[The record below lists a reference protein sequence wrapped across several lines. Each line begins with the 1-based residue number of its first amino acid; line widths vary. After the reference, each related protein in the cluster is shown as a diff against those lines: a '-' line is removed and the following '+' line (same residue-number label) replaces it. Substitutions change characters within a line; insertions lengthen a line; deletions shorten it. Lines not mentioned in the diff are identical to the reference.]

1 MIKKYTYLDVFP
13 NRLSPDPDFSDHLL
27 IMLSYHFI
35 QHQMIWHCDMTA
47 VERSTP
53 DKLCLQRSIVSLT
66 FEQHSTASIPKSVTT
81 FPVLL
86 FTMNREGTLFA
97 DKILSNAYFVR
108 TEKFSERKA
117 SEISWGNTHRIRA
130 TRFA

>member
-1 MIKKYTYLDVFP
+1 
-13 NRLSPDPDFSDHLL
+13 
-27 IMLSYHFI
+27 
-35 QHQMIWHCDMTA
+35 MIWHCDMNL

-97 DKILSNAYFVR
+97 DNILSNAYFVR
-108 TEKFSERKA
+108 TEKFSDCKA
-117 SEISWGNTHRIRA
+117 SEISWGDTHRIRA